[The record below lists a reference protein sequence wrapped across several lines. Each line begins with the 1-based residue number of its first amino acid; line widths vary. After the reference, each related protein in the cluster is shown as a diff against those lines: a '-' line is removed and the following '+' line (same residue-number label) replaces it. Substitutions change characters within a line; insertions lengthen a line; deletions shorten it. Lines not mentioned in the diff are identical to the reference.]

1 MSSVPEKSRKS
12 RKIGPMSRKNLVVGR
27 YAIGVLRLSLPEQ
40 SKRNI
45 ITGRKILLS
54 VLQFTFQILCICIY
68 HFLGQLITSHLLL
81 GISKAM
87 TFQKEMK

>member
-1 MSSVPEKSRKS
+1 M
-12 RKIGPMSRKNLVVGR
+12 VVGR

-54 VLQFTFQILCICIY
+54 VAVHFSNFMYMYLPFSWSTHYESSVIGYIESYDFSEGNEIIIY
-68 HFLGQLITSHLLL
+68 
-81 GISKAM
+81 
-87 TFQKEMK
+87 